1 MGDILNYFHKNY
13 QKVGV
18 NLFEGRT
25 DFNKY
30 FPKKADGTSL
40 GPEDYQQILTAAT
53 SPVSQPT
60 EEIAKQNSEAGN
72 PYVFFTYPNSFGD
85 PRYIF
90 KDGAGTI
97 HGFKGRVIDKSFYDM
112 IVAEIQR
119 RIKDKEI
126 ADEAPPDIVSTE
138 EQEKLNTETIQH
150 QAYEFT
156 DEEKAEAAQ
165 ALKKSGVEDLDDPD
179 KAVEQ
184 FAAFLTEDPN
194 NLTGFNAKFWKSVYG
209 SAQTRDLPP
218 AVQKELFDIHIDYY
232 KIASLVDDNGVIRQE
247 DLTERMKD
255 VLETTYSRDSC
266 KALWAGSFSSRSA
279 ALQRIAPSYAGWF
292 DGLDPTGDREI
303 DNYGFSVKRGG
314 SSLKA
319 MRLGNLQDKL
329 CDAKIVDGLGNEE
342 PLVKSSSSEGGVALR
357 AIKTKKE
364 DIIVNAL
371 NLAINRNH
379 YNEEQT
385 REAIEQ
391 LTAAVTDIVKQS
403 KQVGEGLGVLLGE
416 SQEALVGDLQEILG
430 DSFDVTTTEEAV
442 KSFLAAT
449 LKETYAFAS
458 LIKKIGIV
466 PVEVVSTGRFS
477 STSNKRD
484 YQFKFQTPEQAR
496 EFEQKYE
503 KATGIKLD
511 KTGETSIGVSV
522 KAYLSSSMKGGTGS
536 VNKLYGASEKA
547 QRLRQ
552 ERDQAFF
559 DSTVADPK
567 KRGDIY
573 RSLIE
578 GREIYDSIVSLP
590 IRLTSDQ
597 SLSPEQLSHSL
608 ETIAGALTSMKGKK
622 TDVATNVLVNKAL
635 AIYNDYLS
643 KGPTDSK
650 SLGEIGH
657 VLSKAMR
664 VSEAS
669 KSESNLRALA
679 TTEFFDSV
687 FTPEDEIVS
696 ISHNGKQYNTSAHK
710 LMFYILE
717 NGTPRMNK
725 EGNFYFEM
733 GGVNIGSTAFSRK
746 EGRNILAMSFNAEA
760 LLEDGIL
767 TEIEG
772 DKKALQALGEMRS
785 ELDKEDVLGKFNQL
799 IELIQKAITG

>member
-13 QKVGV
+13 QKVGI

-25 DFNKY
+25 KGSIFNKY
-30 FPKKADGTSL
+30 FPKQADGTSL
-40 GPEDYQQILTAAT
+40 GPEDYQQILTAAQ

-72 PYVFFTYPNSFGD
+72 PYMFFTYQGPAG
-85 PRYIF
+85 PRFIF
-90 KDGAGTI
+90 KDGSGKT
-97 HGFKGRVIDKSFYDM
+97 HPVDQFQYKK
-112 IVAEIQR
+112 IVAEIER

-138 EQEKLNTETIQH
+138 EQEKLNTETVQH

-156 DEEKAEAAQ
+156 DEQKAEAAQ
-165 ALKKSGVEDLDDPD
+165 TLKKSGLVGNSD
-179 KAVEQ
+179 KAVEEL
-184 FAAFLTEDPN
+184 AAFLTEDPN
-194 NLTGFNAKFWKSVYG
+194 NLTGFNAKFWKSLYG

-218 AVQKELFDIHIDYY
+218 AVQKELFDIHMDYY

-266 KALWAGSFSSRSA
+266 KSLWAGSFSSRSA
-279 ALQRIAPSYAGWF
+279 ALQRVAPSYAGWF

-314 SSLKA
+314 ASLKS
-319 MRLGNLQDKL
+319 MNLPKLQDKL
-329 CDAKIVDGLGNEE
+329 CGAKIVDGLGNEE
-342 PLVKSSSSEGGVALR
+342 PLVKASSSEGGLALR
-357 AIKTKKE
+357 AIKTRKE

-371 NLAINRNH
+371 NLAINRNY

-391 LTAAVTDIVKQS
+391 LTAAVTDIVEQS

-416 SQEALVGDLQEILG
+416 SQEALIGDLQEILG

-458 LIKKIGIV
+458 LIKDIGIV

-477 STSNKRD
+477 STSDKRD
-484 YQFKFQTPEQAR
+484 YEFKFQTPEQAR

-503 KATGIKLD
+503 KATGIRLD

-536 VNKLYGASEKA
+536 VNKLYGDSEEA

-552 ERDQAFF
+552 ERDQSFF

-573 RSLIE
+573 RSLTE
-578 GREIYDSIVSLP
+578 GREIYDSNVSLP

-608 ETIAGALTSMKGKK
+608 ETIAGSLTSMKGKK

-635 AIYNDYLS
+635 ASYNDYLS

-710 LMFYILE
+710 LMFHILE

-746 EGRNILAMSFNAEA
+746 ANRNILAMSFNAEA

-785 ELDKEDVLGKFNQL
+785 DLDKEDVLGKFNQL